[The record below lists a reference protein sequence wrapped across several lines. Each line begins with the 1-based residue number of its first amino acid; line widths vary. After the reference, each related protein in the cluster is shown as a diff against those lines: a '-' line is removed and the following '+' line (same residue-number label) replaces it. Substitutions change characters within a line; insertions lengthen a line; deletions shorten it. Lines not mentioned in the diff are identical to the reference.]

1 MKGKA
6 TLYWSVVKV
15 VLERVKESDKKDAY
29 EISSTLWW
37 RSGVEGRTIEQEVL
51 EARLFNLFQSS
62 PFHMYLLNRK
72 YLCWLSVL

>member
-37 RSGVEGRTIEQEVL
+37 RSGVE
-51 EARLFNLFQSS
+51 
-62 PFHMYLLNRK
+62 
-72 YLCWLSVL
+72 